1 MKTRLFDKEKDYATV
16 CTWWVEHKWPIMPLV
31 SLPKTGLVVDDV
43 CACFLYTTDS
53 DVMALAF
60 PISNPKKSDEERS
73 AGLDLMINDAKI
85 LAKERGIRLLATRA
99 SNKSLIERY
108 KKSNFKIID
117 TNVPGL
123 VCELE

>member
-1 MKTRLFDKEKDYATV
+1 MKTRLFDKDKDYASL
-16 CTWWVEHKWPIMPLV
+16 CTWWVSHKWNIMPLV
-31 SLPKTGLVVDDV
+31 TLPKTGLIIEDV

-60 PISNPKKSDEERS
+60 PISNPKKTDEERS
-73 AGLDLMINDAKI
+73 EGLDLLLHDAKT
-85 LAKERGIRLLATRA
+85 LAKERGARLLVTKA

-108 KKSNFKIID
+108 KQLDFKIID
-117 TNVPGL
+117 TDVPSL